1 MAELGARSALLL
13 LSPAYSLFSSHQMA
27 SLPPDRLDA
36 ADVLAAV
43 VRIHHSLIHFDH
55 AFVGLAGT
63 IVRLTHTFQRTER
76 IRNFFERDDFLKMS
90 WLASNQRLLVH
101 VRPHQ
106 FAQACQTTFAVDI
119 ASQHETRPRT
129 VQFILAQQV
138 DPPIPSSGVWRRE
151 SCTIESEAD
160 GHNELFIPTELAVTA
175 TLRRLQPVFDC
186 PAYGRSQGFTENH
199 PPPLPH
205 DLLALHAE
213 CQVQL
218 ALDDLRCSSAGFL
231 SRTAWQ
237 RDISRLMSA
246 HEYAERAER
255 LRAILVA
262 STPARVDGEQPLNR
276 LVWEAAVMED
286 ELCGA
291 PAEGVSEEERNRSAK
306 RQLAKLVLGWKD
318 VVELLGRLF
327 SIPYPSAHVPIA
339 RT

>member
-1 MAELGARSALLL
+1 
-13 LSPAYSLFSSHQMA
+13 MA

-90 WLASNQRLLVH
+90 WLASNQ
-101 VRPHQ
+101 
-106 FAQACQTTFAVDI
+106 FAQACQTVRAVPTQETGPGTATFAVDI

-327 SIPYPSAHVPIA
+327 SVSRSSSFIQWPD
-339 RT
+339 

>member
-1 MAELGARSALLL
+1 MRQTRCADFFIPSAEAYLVPSCSVCSSTFALT
-13 LSPAYSLFSSHQMA
+13 SSHRLVKPCGLCRHKRLGLGQRYKLPLDPP
-27 SLPPDRLDA
+27 SLPKP
-36 ADVLAAV
+36 
-43 VRIHHSLIHFDH
+43 
-55 AFVGLAGT
+55 GLT
-63 IVRLTHTFQRTER
+63 
-76 IRNFFERDDFLKMS
+76 
-90 WLASNQRLLVH
+90 
-101 VRPHQ
+101 PCC
-106 FAQACQTTFAVDI
+106 AQTFAVDI

-327 SIPYPSAHVPIA
+327 SVSRSSSFIQWPD
-339 RT
+339 

>member
-1 MAELGARSALLL
+1 
-13 LSPAYSLFSSHQMA
+13 MA
-27 SLPPDRLDA
+27 SLPPERLDA

-43 VRIHHSLIHFDH
+43 VRIHHSLIRVDH

-63 IVRLTHTFQRTER
+63 IVRLTHTFQQTQRV
-76 IRNFFERDDFLKMS
+76 RNFFERDDFLKMS
-90 WLASNQRLLVH
+90 WLASNQ
-101 VRPHQ
+101 
-106 FAQACQTTFAVDI
+106 TFAVDI
-119 ASQHETRPRT
+119 ASPDETRSRT
-129 VQFILAQQV
+129 VQFILAKQV
-138 DPPIPSSGVWRRE
+138 DPPIPSSGIWRRE
-151 SCTIESEAD
+151 SCTIESGAD
-160 GHNELFIPTELAVTA
+160 GRTELFIPTELALTA
-175 TLRRLQPVFDC
+175 TLRRLQPLFDY
-186 PAYGRSQGFTENH
+186 PAHAISRGFTKDH

-231 SRTAWQ
+231 SQTAWQ

-246 HEYAERAER
+246 HEYAQRAER

-262 STPARVDGEQPLNR
+262 STPARIDGEQPLNR
-276 LVWEAAVMED
+276 LVWGAAVMED

-291 PAEGVSEEERNRSAK
+291 PIEGTSQEERNHTVK

-327 SIPYPSAHVPIA
+327 SIPYPSPHIA
-339 RT
+339 LARA